1 MPALYSGLLILFV
14 HIRSMKN
21 NITGV
26 FFLLFIFALLTD
38 LQAQVH
44 NMQTS
49 AISFSDASLNGNDE
63 ADPEEEREK
72 KGKKPDRP
80 DLAREQEVRLTKDP
94 ALGYVPM
101 ERLQNA
107 FNIVKQ
113 QRYQR
118 GPQPLAATAAAA
130 TWTERGPSNVGGRT
144 RALMYDPNDLT
155 NKKVWAGGV
164 GGGLWYT
171 NDISVASPLWINV
184 NDFWANIAISCI
196 TYNPANKLEMYVGT
210 GEGWYNADAIRGLG
224 IWKTSDGGITWT
236 QLSGTNNST
245 FYHVQKIVVSSAG
258 IVYASTRSGGVRRS
272 ADGGNSWSQVLA
284 GAAADLEI
292 GADGTLYASIG
303 IFSTD
308 GIYSSANGT
317 TWTKRNTGANGFP
330 TSGFNRIEIACAP
343 SDANVLYALTQEDV
357 NNGIGNIYKSS
368 DKGVNWTTVNKP
380 TDADLDITTDFT
392 RGQAWYDL
400 IAAVDPANSAK
411 LIVGG
416 VDLFYTT
423 NSGSTWTQI
432 SKWSNNANMNTL
444 SCSTVHADQHAI
456 TFQPGSSTVFLSGN
470 DGGVYRCANV
480 TTAGSSSQFSNKNSG
495 YNVTQYYA
503 CAINGTAGSNNFIAG
518 AQDNGTQKYTVS
530 GMNSTSSVSGGDGAY
545 CFIDQTNGN
554 YQISSYVYNYYYRTT
569 NNWSTKTTI
578 SSSTTT
584 GSFINPADYDD
595 ANGILYSAYSTSQVQ
610 RISGI
615 RSTPSAA
622 VQFTVTGMTEM
633 ATHLRVSPYA
643 SIGTTTLFVGTGNGK
658 LYKVTNAHGASPVS
672 TSIGSASFP
681 GGSVSC
687 VEIGATEN
695 DLLVTF
701 YNYGVTSV
709 WRTTNGGSTWSSKE
723 GDLPDMPVRWAFYN
737 PSNLSEVLLA
747 TEVGVWSTSDI
758 TASSPAWVANNN
770 GLSNV
775 RVDMLQYRSS
785 DKTLIA
791 ATHGRGLFSTNYF
804 STTVPSADF
813 SASATTI
820 CSGTSITFTDLST
833 NSPTSWTWSFPGG
846 TPSSSTAQNPVVTYN
861 SAGTYSVS
869 LTAGN
874 ANGSN
879 LHTKTNYIA
888 VTASVTASINITA
901 TPSGT
906 TCMGSNIF
914 FSATPTNGGTT
925 PVYQWKV
932 NGTNVGTN
940 SSTYSST
947 VLTNGSQVTCVLTSN
962 AACVSG
968 SPATS
973 NVLTMS
979 RTSTVPVSISITAN
993 PSNSI
998 CSGTSVTFTAVP
1010 TNGGA
1015 GPAYQWKLNGTN
1027 VGTNSNTYTNSSLA
1041 NGNIV
1046 TCVLTSNA
1054 TCPSGNPATSNGI
1067 TMTVNPNVTAS
1078 VSISANP
1085 AGSVCAGTNITF
1097 SAAPVNGGSSPAYQ
1111 WSLNGTNVGSN
1122 SATYSS
1128 TSLSTGD
1135 QLMCTMTSN
1144 APCMSGSPA
1153 SSNTIQM
1160 TVNPS
1165 VTAGVNISA
1174 NPSTTI
1180 CSGTNVT
1187 FTATPIN
1194 GGTTPVYQWQLNGTN
1209 VGTNSSTYSSSTL
1222 ANGNQVSCILTS
1234 NATCVTGNPA
1244 SSNNLTMTVNANI
1257 TATIGISVSPATT
1270 VCTGTTVTF
1279 TANPVNGGSSP
1290 IYQWKMNGTNVGT
1303 NSPSYS
1309 TNSFVSN
1316 SLFRCEMN
1324 SSAPCVTNATAT
1336 SNTIRITLTPLVT
1349 AGISISSAPASI
1361 CAGTNMTFNAT
1372 PVNGGASPSYQWQL
1386 NGTNVGTNSSSY
1398 ANNSLTDGNQVSC
1411 LLTSNANC
1419 VTGNPATSNILTA
1432 LNCQATLA
1440 LKVFI
1445 EGYYLGGG
1453 MMRAVADSVNYPT
1466 ICDTLDVSLAQ
1477 SAPPYS
1483 IFQSVKGTVNT
1494 SGNGSFTFSAVPPSN
1509 YYLVLEHRNALETWS
1524 STAIASSPAMSYDFS
1539 TSASQA
1545 YGSNQKSTGD
1555 GNFAIIS
1562 GDINQENVID
1572 MNDILLLEQSIQN
1585 LTSGYV
1591 NEDLNGD
1598 WVVEG
1603 ADFSLLE
1610 NNIGLFVTQR
1620 P

>member
-1 MPALYSGLLILFV
+1 MQIRFTGIFILVFLIFSTYTL
-14 HIRSMKN
+14 HAQLRTAQM
-21 NITGV
+21 
-26 FFLLFIFALLTD
+26 
-38 LQAQVH
+38 QAGYDT
-44 NMQTS
+44 TS
-49 AISFSDASLNGNDE
+49 SSNVS
-63 ADPEEEREK
+63 DPEEEEIEQKIK
-72 KGKKPDRP
+72 KGKKQDRP
-80 DLAREQEVRLTKDP
+80 DLAREQEVQLTKDP
-94 ALGYVPM
+94 SLGYVPM
-101 ERLQNA
+101 ERLQSA
-107 FNIVKQ
+107 FNQVKQ
-113 QRYQR
+113 QRFQR
-118 GPQPLAATAAAA
+118 GPQLPANTAAAA

-171 NDISVASPLWINV
+171 DDISVAAPLWINV
-184 NDFWANIAISCI
+184 NDFWANIAIGCI
-196 TYNPANKLEMYVGT
+196 TYNPANKLEMFVGT

-224 IWKTSDGGITWT
+224 IWKTSDGGITWA
-236 QLSGTNNST
+236 QLPSTNNST

-258 IVYASTRSGGVRRS
+258 VVYAATRSGGVRRS
-272 ADGGNSWSQVLA
+272 TDGGNSWSQVLA

-308 GIYSSANGT
+308 GIYSSTNGT

-343 SDANVLYALTQEDV
+343 SDANVLYALTQEEV
-357 NNGIGNIYKSS
+357 NDGIGEIYKSS

-400 IAAVDPANSAK
+400 IAAVDPNNSAN

-416 VDLFYTT
+416 VDLFYTA

-432 SKWSNNANMNTL
+432 SKWSNNANLNTL
-444 SCSTVHADQHAI
+444 SCSIVHADQHAI

-470 DGGVYRCANV
+470 DGGIYRCANV

-503 CAINGTAGSNNFIAG
+503 CAINGTSGSNNFIAG
-518 AQDNGTQKYTVS
+518 AQDNGTQKYTTS
-530 GMNSTSSVSGGDGAY
+530 GMNSTTSVTGGDGAY

-569 NNWSTKTTI
+569 NNWLTKTTI

-595 ANGILYSAYSTSQVQ
+595 ANAILYSAYSTSQVQ

-615 RSTPSAA
+615 RSTPAA
-622 VQFTVTGMTEM
+622 AAQFTVTGMTAK

-643 SIGTTTLFVGTGNGK
+643 STGTTTLFVGTGDGK
-658 LYKVTNAHGASPVS
+658 LYKVTNAQGASPVT
-672 TSIGSASFP
+672 TSIGSTSFP
-681 GGSVSC
+681 VGSVSC

-737 PSNLSEVLLA
+737 PANLSEALLA

-758 TASSPAWVANNN
+758 TAASPAWTANNN

-791 ATHGRGLFSTNYF
+791 ATHGRGLFSTNYL
-804 STTVPSADF
+804 STTIPSANFTVSD
-813 SASATTI
+813 STI
-820 CSGTSITFTDLST
+820 CSGTAITFTDLST

-846 TPSSSTAQNPVVTYN
+846 TPSSSSSQNPVVTYN
-861 SAGTYSVS
+861 TGGTYSVS
-869 LTAGN
+869 LTAAN

-879 LHTKTNYIA
+879 LHTKTNYIVVTTS
-888 VTASVTASINITA
+888 VTASVNIIAS
-901 TPSGT
+901 PSGT
-906 TCMGSNIF
+906 TCAGSNVSF
-914 FSATPTNGGTT
+914 TATPTNGGSV

-940 SSTYSST
+940 STIYSST
-947 VLTNGSQVTCVLTSN
+947 TLTNGSQVTCVMTSN
-962 AACVSG
+962 APCVSG

-973 NVLTMS
+973 NILTMS
-979 RTSTVPVSISITAN
+979 RTSTVPVSVSITAT

-1015 GPAYQWKLNGTN
+1015 SPSYQWKLNGTN
-1027 VGTNSNTYTNSSLA
+1027 VGTNSNTYTNNSLA

-1046 TCVLTSNA
+1046 TCVLTSNV
-1054 TCPSGNPATSNGI
+1054 TCPSGNPATSNSI

-1085 AGSVCAGTNITF
+1085 AGPVCAGTNITF
-1097 SAAPVNGGSSPAYQ
+1097 TAVPVNGGSSPAYQ
-1111 WSLNGTNVGSN
+1111 WKLNGTNVGTN
-1122 SATYSS
+1122 SATYST

-1153 SSNTIQM
+1153 NSNTILM

-1165 VTAGVNISA
+1165 VTASVNISA

-1187 FTATPIN
+1187 FTATPTN
-1194 GGTTPVYQWQLNGTN
+1194 GGTTPIYQWQLNGTN

-1222 ANGNQVSCILTS
+1222 ANGNQVSCIMTS
-1234 NATCVTGNPA
+1234 NATCATGNPA
-1244 SSNNLTMTVNANI
+1244 NSNVLTMTVDAYV
-1257 TATIGISVSPATT
+1257 TATVGISVSPATT
-1270 VCTGTTVTF
+1270 VCSGTTVTF
-1279 TANPVNGGSSP
+1279 TANPTNGGSSP
-1290 IYQWKMNGTNVGT
+1290 TYQWKMNGTNVGT
-1303 NSPSYS
+1303 NSSTYS
-1309 TNSFVSN
+1309 TNSFANN

-1324 SSAPCVTNATAT
+1324 SSAACVTNATAT

-1349 AGISISSAPASI
+1349 AGISISSVPANI

-1372 PVNGGASPSYQWQL
+1372 PVNPGASPSYQWQL
-1386 NGTNVGTNSSSY
+1386 NGTSVGTNSSSY
-1398 ANNSLTDGNQVSC
+1398 ANNSLAAGDQVSC
-1411 LLTSNANC
+1411 ILTSNANC

-1432 LNCQATLA
+1432 VNCQATLT
-1440 LKVFI
+1440 LKVLI
-1445 EGYYLGGG
+1445 EGYYLGSG
-1453 MMRAVADSVNYPT
+1453 MMRAVADPLNSPT
-1466 ICDTLDVSLAQ
+1466 VCDTLNVSLAE
-1477 SAPPYS
+1477 SVPPYS
-1483 IFQSVKGTVNT
+1483 IIESVKGVIST
-1494 SGNGSFTFSAVPPSN
+1494 SGIGTFTFTSVPPAN
-1509 YYLVLEHRNALETWS
+1509 YYLVLKHRNALETWS
-1524 STAIASSPAMSYDFS
+1524 SVSIASAPAISYDFS
-1539 TSASQA
+1539 IAAGQA
-1545 YGSNQKSTGD
+1545 FGSNQKSMGP

-1562 GDINQENVID
+1562 GDINHENVID
-1572 MNDILLLEQSIQN
+1572 IIDLLLLEQSIQN
-1585 LTSGYV
+1585 LTTGYV

-1598 WVVEG
+1598 WLMEAV
-1603 ADFSLLE
+1603 DFSLLE